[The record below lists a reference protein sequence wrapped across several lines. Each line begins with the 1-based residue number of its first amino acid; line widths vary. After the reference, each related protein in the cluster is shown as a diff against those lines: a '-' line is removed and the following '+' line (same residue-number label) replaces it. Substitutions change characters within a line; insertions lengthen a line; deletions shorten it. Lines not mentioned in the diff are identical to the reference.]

1 MYAYAFLDEFVLLY
15 PVYALLFADSGLSV
29 GQISSL
35 FVLWSLTGV
44 LLEVPSGA
52 WADAVSRRLLL
63 WIGPLLGAA
72 GFALWVL
79 FPSYGAFAAGFVLWG
94 ARGAL
99 GSGAL
104 EALVY
109 EELDRAGAAD
119 RYARVMGRA
128 HAVGQTAVL
137 AATGLAGP
145 VFALGGHPAV
155 GAASVLACLLCAA
168 TATRFPEHRATAP
181 AEERASHE
189 SHEGI
194 EDIEGHEIA
203 ERTGGPGDTGCRACH
218 DSGVGGDGCA
228 GREGCVGGDGDDSGA
243 GGDGGAGADGGQH
256 GGSLGGRGECEGC
269 LGGGGWG
276 RALGGGLAGL
286 RRDRSLLGA
295 LLLVPAV
302 TAVWGALDE
311 YTSLLVR
318 ETGVPDGAVP
328 YVLMVIWAGVT
339 AGSLSAGAAERLGGP
354 GLAVLLAGAALAL
367 AAGALTGTPPG
378 IALIALAFGG
388 FQLATVLADVR
399 LQQRIEGS
407 GRATLTSVAG
417 LGTEVVTIAVYGA
430 YGALGSTF
438 RHGVVFALCAVPYL
452 LTALAVSRP
461 ARGRAGEPR
470 TDEGRGNSEGAASG
484 QGRGE

>member
-1 MYAYAFLDEFVLLY
+1 MLLY

-79 FPSYGAFAAGFVLWG
+79 VPSYWAFAAGFVLWG

-109 EELDRAGAAD
+109 EELDRVGAAD
-119 RYARVMGRA
+119 RYAHVMGRA
-128 HAVGQTAVL
+128 HAVGQVAVMS
-137 AATGLAGP
+137 AMGLAGP
-145 VFALGGHPAV
+145 VFAAGGYPAV

-168 TATRFPEHRATAP
+168 TATRFPEHRTPAAESEDGWAATL
-181 AEERASHE
+181 RA
-189 SHEGI
+189 
-194 EDIEGHEIA
+194 
-203 ERTGGPGDTGCRACH
+203 
-218 DSGVGGDGCA
+218 
-228 GREGCVGGDGDDSGA
+228 
-243 GGDGGAGADGGQH
+243 
-256 GGSLGGRGECEGC
+256 
-269 LGGGGWG
+269 
-276 RALGGGLAGL
+276 GLAEVH
-286 RRDRSLLGA
+286 RDRRVLGA

-318 ETGVPDGAVP
+318 ETGVPDAAVP
-328 YVLMVIWAGVT
+328 YLLMVIWAGVT
-339 AGSLSAGAAERLGGP
+339 VGSLLSGRAERLGGT
-354 GLAVLLAGAALAL
+354 GLAALLAGAALAL
-367 AAGALTGTPPG
+367 AAGALTERPAGVV
-378 IALIALAFGG
+378 LVALAFGG

-399 LQQRIEGS
+399 LQQRIEGT
-407 GRATLTSVAG
+407 GRATVTSVAS
-417 LGTEVVTIAVYGA
+417 LGTELVTIAVYGV
-430 YGALGSTF
+430 YGVLGSSF
-438 RHGVVFALCAVPYL
+438 AHGTVFAVCAVPYL
-452 LTALAVSRP
+452 VTALAV
-461 ARGRAGEPR
+461 ARRRRERGGRE
-470 TDEGRGNSEGAASG
+470 
-484 QGRGE
+484 

>member
-1 MYAYAFLDEFVLLY
+1 MLLY

-63 WIGPLLGAA
+63 WIGPLLGAV

-119 RYARVMGRA
+119 RYARLMGRA
-128 HAVGQTAVL
+128 HAVGQGAVM
-137 AATGLAGP
+137 AAMGLAGP
-145 VFALGGHPAV
+145 VFAVGGYRAV

-168 TATRFPEHRATAP
+168 TATRFAEHRRPVA
-181 AEERASHE
+181 
-189 SHEGI
+189 
-194 EDIEGHEIA
+194 
-203 ERTGGPGDTGCRACH
+203 
-218 DSGVGGDGCA
+218 DG
-228 GREGCVGGDGDDSGA
+228 DSGA
-243 GGDGGAGADGGQH
+243 ATLRAGPAD
-256 GGSLGGRGECEGC
+256 
-269 LGGGGWG
+269 
-276 RALGGGLAGL
+276 A
-286 RRDRSLLGA
+286 RRDRSVRGA

-311 YTSLLVR
+311 YTPLLVR
-318 ETGVPDGAVP
+318 ETGVPEANVSHLL
-328 YVLMVIWAGVT
+328 VLIWAGVT
-339 AGSLSAGAAERLGGP
+339 AGSLLAGPAERLGRRGF
-354 GLAVLLAGAALAL
+354 AALLALSALAL
-367 AAGALTGTPPG
+367 AVGGLSGTPAG
-378 IALIALAFGG
+378 ITLVALAFGG

-399 LQQRIEGS
+399 LQQRIEGT
-407 GRATLTSVAG
+407 GRATLTSVAS

-438 RHGVVFALCAVPYL
+438 PHGVVFALCAVPYL
-452 LTALAVSRP
+452 LTALTMSTV
-461 ARGRAGEPR
+461 ARGRGE
-470 TDEGRGNSEGAASG
+470 
-484 QGRGE
+484 

>member
-1 MYAYAFLDEFVLLY
+1 MTAALYAYAFLDEFVLLY

-63 WIGPLLGAA
+63 WVGPLLGAA

-119 RYARVMGRA
+119 RYARIMGRA
-128 HAVGQTAVL
+128 HALGQVAVM

-145 VFALGGHPAV
+145 VFAAAGYPGV

-168 TATRFPEHRATAP
+168 TATRFPEHRTPPPPTAADSATTDAHRTP
-181 AEERASHE
+181 
-189 SHEGI
+189 
-194 EDIEGHEIA
+194 DEIA
-203 ERTGGPGDTGCRACH
+203 VAGGGEVAVAGGAGPGDGS
-218 DSGVGGDGCA
+218 SGGRRGGGGGDR
-228 GREGCVGGDGDDSGA
+228 GRGGGGGGDRGR
-243 GGDGGAGADGGQH
+243 GG
-256 GGSLGGRGECEGC
+256 GGRGWSPRAGC
-269 LGGGGWG
+269 AWLA
-276 RALGGGLAGL
+276 RVTGLTGV
-286 RRDRSLLGA
+286 RRDRALLGA

-311 YTSLLVR
+311 YTALLVR
-318 ETGVPDGAVP
+318 ETGVPDPGVP
-328 YVLMVIWAGVT
+328 YLLMVIWAGVT
-339 AGSLSAGAAERLGGP
+339 AGSLVSGRAERLGP
-354 GLAVLLAGAALAL
+354 TGLAALLAGAALAL
-367 AAGALTGTPPG
+367 AAGALTGAPAG
-378 IALIALAFGG
+378 IALVALGFGG
-388 FQLATVLADVR
+388 FQAATVLADVR
-399 LQQRIEGS
+399 LQQRIGD
-407 GRATLTSVAG
+407 GARATLTSVAG
-417 LGTEVVTIAVYGA
+417 LGTELVTIAVYGV
-430 YGALGSTF
+430 YGVLGARF
-438 RHGVVFALCAVPYL
+438 PHGTVFALCAVPYL
-452 LTALAVSRP
+452 ITALAV
-461 ARGRAGEPR
+461 ARGRR
-470 TDEGRGNSEGAASG
+470 R
-484 QGRGE
+484 